1 MINFG
6 TLKSKIENRLTESYG
21 KDTLK
26 KDLTRFKKL
35 VLENKNISKLY
46 YLYDELSS
54 KKGLNESIASEL
66 INQSI
71 VVYENTINKISKKN
85 LEELNLWVGHIK
97 SNNNYENLD
106 NLFSTSVLTLE
117 NKIKSKKII
126 LENLKTSPEQ
136 TETVKKLPV
145 EKLVNVANKTLS
157 NFINSLNEESKKT
170 LTKIL
175 SEDENKLK
183 LKYELIKEDVLD
195 KLEDIK
201 KNETDSDVLK
211 TIDETLN
218 RLQNENFDRISFF
231 KLQELN
237 RSI

>member
-1 MINFG
+1 MKFG
-6 TLKSKIENRLTESYG
+6 LIKSKIEKLLTESYKKNSF
-21 KDTLK
+21 KDTLFV
-26 KDLTRFKKL
+26 FKEL

-54 KKGLNESIASEL
+54 NKGLNESIASEL

-126 LENLKTSPEQ
+126 LENLKNSPEQ

-201 KNETDSDVLK
+201 KNEKDSDVLK

>member
-1 MINFG
+1 MKFG
-6 TLKSKIENRLTESYG
+6 LIKSKIEKLLTESYKKNSF
-21 KDTLK
+21 KDTLFV
-26 KDLTRFKKL
+26 FKEL

-54 KKGLNESIASEL
+54 NKGLNESTASEL

-97 SNNNYENLD
+97 SKNNYENLD

-117 NKIKSKKII
+117 NKVKSKKII
-126 LENLKTSPEQ
+126 LENLKNSPEQ
-136 TETVKKLPV
+136 METVKNLPV
-145 EKLVNVANKTLS
+145 EKLVSVANKTL
-157 NFINSLNEESKKT
+157 NDFINSLNEESKKT

-183 LKYELIKEDVLD
+183 LKYELLKEDVVD

-201 KNETDSDVLK
+201 KNEADSEVLK

>member
-1 MINFG
+1 MKFG
-6 TLKSKIENRLTESYG
+6 LLKSKIEKTLEESYKKNSF
-21 KDTLK
+21 KDTLFI
-26 KDLTRFKKL
+26 FKEL

-54 KKGLNESIASEL
+54 NKALNESTANEL
-66 INQSI
+66 LNQSI

-97 SNNNYENLD
+97 SKNNYTDLD
-106 NLFSTSVLTLE
+106 NLFSNSVLTLE
-117 NKIKSKKII
+117 NKVKSKKII
-126 LENLKTSPEQ
+126 LENLKKVPEKI
-136 TETVKKLPV
+136 ETVKNLPV
-145 EKLVNVANKTLS
+145 EKLVSVANKTLH

-183 LKYELIKEDVLD
+183 LKYELLKEDVVD
-195 KLEDIK
+195 KLENIK
-201 KNETDSDVLK
+201 KDESDTEVLK
-211 TIDETLN
+211 TIEETLN

-237 RSI
+237 RNI

>member
-1 MINFG
+1 MKFG
-6 TLKSKIENRLTESYG
+6 LIKSKIEKLLTESY
-21 KDTLK
+21 KKNSFKNTLFV
-26 KDLTRFKKL
+26 FKEL

-54 KKGLNESIASEL
+54 NKGLNESTASEL

-85 LEELNLWVGHIK
+85 LEELSLWVGHIK
-97 SNNNYENLD
+97 SKNNYENLD

-117 NKIKSKKII
+117 NKVKSKKII
-126 LENLKTSPEQ
+126 LENLKNSPEQ
-136 TETVKKLPV
+136 NETVKNLPV
-145 EKLVNVANKTLS
+145 EKLVSVANKTLN

-183 LKYELIKEDVLD
+183 LKYELLKEDVLD

-201 KNETDSDVLK
+201 KNEKDSEVLK

>member
-1 MINFG
+1 MKFG
-6 TLKSKIENRLTESYG
+6 LLKSKIEKTLEESYKKNSF
-21 KDTLK
+21 KDTLFI
-26 KDLTRFKKL
+26 FKEL

-54 KKGLNESIASEL
+54 NKALNESTANEL
-66 INQSI
+66 LNQSI

-85 LEELNLWVGHIK
+85 LEELNLWVGHVK
-97 SNNNYENLD
+97 SKNNYTDLD
-106 NLFSTSVLTLE
+106 NLFSNSVLTLE
-117 NKIKSKKII
+117 NKVKSKKII
-126 LENLKTSPEQ
+126 LENLKKVPEKI
-136 TETVKKLPV
+136 ETVKTLPV
-145 EKLVNVANKTLS
+145 EKLVSVANKTLH

-183 LKYELIKEDVLD
+183 LKYELLKEDVVD

-201 KNETDSDVLK
+201 KNEVDSEILK

-218 RLQNENFDRISFF
+218 RLQNENFDRISFV

>member
-1 MINFG
+1 MKFG
-6 TLKSKIENRLTESYG
+6 LIKSKIENLLTESYKKNSF
-21 KDTLK
+21 KDTLFV
-26 KDLTRFKKL
+26 FKEL

-54 KKGLNESIASEL
+54 NKGLNESIASEL
-66 INQSI
+66 INQSV

-85 LEELNLWVGHIK
+85 LEELNSWVGHIK
-97 SNNNYENLD
+97 SKNNYENLD

-117 NKIKSKKII
+117 NKVKSKKII
-126 LENLKTSPEQ
+126 LENLKNSPEQ
-136 TETVKKLPV
+136 NETVKNLPV

-157 NFINSLNEESKKT
+157 KFINSLNEESKKT

-183 LKYELIKEDVLD
+183 LKYELLKEDVVD

-201 KNETDSDVLK
+201 KNEVDSEILK

>member
-1 MINFG
+1 MKFG
-6 TLKSKIENRLTESYG
+6 LIKSKIEKLLTESYKKNSF
-21 KDTLK
+21 KDTLFV
-26 KDLTRFKKL
+26 FKEL

-54 KKGLNESIASEL
+54 NKGLNESIASEL

-97 SNNNYENLD
+97 TKNDYENLD

-126 LENLKTSPEQ
+126 LENLKNSPEQ

>member
-1 MINFG
+1 MKFG
-6 TLKSKIENRLTESYG
+6 LLKSKIEKTLEESYKKNSF
-21 KDTLK
+21 KDTLFI
-26 KDLTRFKKL
+26 FKEL

-54 KKGLNESIASEL
+54 NKALNESTANEL
-66 INQSI
+66 LNQSI

-85 LEELNLWVGHIK
+85 LEELNLWVGHVK
-97 SNNNYENLD
+97 SKNNYTDLD
-106 NLFSTSVLTLE
+106 NLFSNSVLTLE
-117 NKIKSKKII
+117 NKVKSKKII
-126 LENLKTSPEQ
+126 LENLKKVPEKI
-136 TETVKKLPV
+136 ETVKNLPV
-145 EKLVNVANKTLS
+145 EKLVSVANKTLH

-183 LKYELIKEDVLD
+183 LKYELLKEDVVD
-195 KLEDIK
+195 KLENIK
-201 KNETDSDVLK
+201 KDESDTEVLK
-211 TIDETLN
+211 TIEETLN

-237 RSI
+237 RNI

>member
-1 MINFG
+1 MKFG
-6 TLKSKIENRLTESYG
+6 LIKSKIEKLLTESYKKNSF
-21 KDTLK
+21 KDTLFV
-26 KDLTRFKKL
+26 FKEL

-54 KKGLNESIASEL
+54 NKGLNESIASEL

-97 SNNNYENLD
+97 SNNNYENID

-126 LENLKTSPEQ
+126 LENLKNSPEQ

>member
-1 MINFG
+1 MKFG
-6 TLKSKIENRLTESYG
+6 LIKSKIEKLLTESY
-21 KDTLK
+21 KKNSFKNTL
-26 KDLTRFKKL
+26 FVFNEL

-54 KKGLNESIASEL
+54 NKGLNESIASEL
-66 INQSI
+66 INQSV
-71 VVYENTINKISKKN
+71 VVYENTVNKITKKN
-85 LEELNLWVGHIK
+85 LEELSLWIGHIK
-97 SNNNYENLD
+97 TKNNYENLD

-117 NKIKSKKII
+117 NKVKSKKII
-126 LENLKTSPEQ
+126 LENLKNSPEQ
-136 TETVKKLPV
+136 TEIVKNLPV
-145 EKLVNVANKTLS
+145 ENLVNVANKTLN

-183 LKYELIKEDVLD
+183 LKYEILKEDVVD

-201 KNETDSDVLK
+201 KNEVDSEVHK

-218 RLQNENFDRISFF
+218 SLKNENFDRISFF

-237 RSI
+237 RNI

>member
-1 MINFG
+1 MKFG
-6 TLKSKIENRLTESYG
+6 LIKSKIENLLTESYKKNSF
-21 KDTLK
+21 KDTLFV
-26 KDLTRFKKL
+26 FKEL

-54 KKGLNESIASEL
+54 NKGLNESIASEL

-97 SNNNYENLD
+97 SNNNYKNLD

>member
-1 MINFG
+1 MKFG
-6 TLKSKIENRLTESYG
+6 LIKSKIEKLLTESYKKNSF
-21 KDTLK
+21 KDTLFV
-26 KDLTRFKKL
+26 FKEL

-54 KKGLNESIASEL
+54 NKGLNESIASEL

-126 LENLKTSPEQ
+126 LENLKNSPEQ
-136 TETVKKLPV
+136 T
-145 EKLVNVANKTLS
+145 
-157 NFINSLNEESKKT
+157 
-170 LTKIL
+170 
-175 SEDENKLK
+175 
-183 LKYELIKEDVLD
+183 
-195 KLEDIK
+195 
-201 KNETDSDVLK
+201 
-211 TIDETLN
+211 
-218 RLQNENFDRISFF
+218 
-231 KLQELN
+231 
-237 RSI
+237 

>member
-1 MINFG
+1 MKFG
-6 TLKSKIENRLTESYG
+6 LIKSKIEKLLTESYKKNSF
-21 KDTLK
+21 KDTL
-26 KDLTRFKKL
+26 FVFNEL

-54 KKGLNESIASEL
+54 NKGLNESIASEL

-126 LENLKTSPEQ
+126 LENLKNRPEQ

-145 EKLVNVANKTLS
+145 EKLVNAANKTLN

-218 RLQNENFDRISFF
+218 RLQNENFDRIS
-231 KLQELN
+231 
-237 RSI
+237 

>member
-1 MINFG
+1 MKFG
-6 TLKSKIENRLTESYG
+6 LLKSKIEKTLEESYKKNSF
-21 KDTLK
+21 KDTLFI
-26 KDLTRFKKL
+26 FKEL

-54 KKGLNESIASEL
+54 NKALNESTANEL
-66 INQSI
+66 LNQSI

-85 LEELNLWVGHIK
+85 LEELNLWVGHVK
-97 SNNNYENLD
+97 SKNNYTDLD
-106 NLFSTSVLTLE
+106 NLFSNSVLTLE
-117 NKIKSKKII
+117 NKVKSKKII
-126 LENLKTSPEQ
+126 LENLKKVPEKI
-136 TETVKKLPV
+136 ETVKNLPV
-145 EKLVNVANKTLS
+145 EKLVSVANKTLH

-183 LKYELIKEDVLD
+183 LKYELLKEDVVD
-195 KLEDIK
+195 KLENIK
-201 KNETDSDVLK
+201 KDELDTEVLK
-211 TIDETLN
+211 TIEETLN

-237 RSI
+237 RNI

>member
-1 MINFG
+1 MKFG
-6 TLKSKIENRLTESYG
+6 LLKSKIEKTLEESYKKNSF
-21 KDTLK
+21 KDTLFI
-26 KDLTRFKKL
+26 FKEL

-54 KKGLNESIASEL
+54 NKALNESTANEL
-66 INQSI
+66 LNQSI

-85 LEELNLWVGHIK
+85 LEELNLWVGHVK
-97 SNNNYENLD
+97 SKNNYTDLD
-106 NLFSTSVLTLE
+106 NLFSNSVLTLE
-117 NKIKSKKII
+117 NKVKSKKII
-126 LENLKTSPEQ
+126 LENLKKVPEKI
-136 TETVKKLPV
+136 ETVKTLPV
-145 EKLVNVANKTLS
+145 EKLVSVANKTLH
-157 NFINSLNEESKKT
+157 NFINSLNEESRKT

-183 LKYELIKEDVLD
+183 LKYELLKEDVLD

-201 KNETDSDVLK
+201 KNEKDSEVLK
-211 TIDETLN
+211 TIEETLN

-237 RSI
+237 RNI

>member
-1 MINFG
+1 MKFG
-6 TLKSKIENRLTESYG
+6 LIKSKIEKLLTESY
-21 KDTLK
+21 KKNSFKNTL
-26 KDLTRFKKL
+26 FVFNEL

-54 KKGLNESIASEL
+54 NKGLNESIASEL

-71 VVYENTINKISKKN
+71 VIYENTINKISKKN
-85 LEELNLWVGHIK
+85 LEELSLWVGHIK
-97 SNNNYENLD
+97 TKNNYENLD

-117 NKIKSKKII
+117 NKVKSKKII
-126 LENLKTSPEQ
+126 LENLKNSPKQ
-136 TETVKKLPV
+136 METVKNLPV

-157 NFINSLNEESKKT
+157 KFINSLNEESKKT

-183 LKYELIKEDVLD
+183 LKYELLKEDVVD

-201 KNETDSDVLK
+201 KNEADSEVIK

>member
-1 MINFG
+1 MKFG
-6 TLKSKIENRLTESYG
+6 LIKSKIEKLLTESYKKNSF
-21 KDTLK
+21 KDTLFV
-26 KDLTRFKKL
+26 FKEL

-126 LENLKTSPEQ
+126 LESLKNSPEQ
-136 TETVKKLPV
+136 TETVKNLPV

-157 NFINSLNEESKKT
+157 KFINSLNEESKKT

-183 LKYELIKEDVLD
+183 LKYELLKEDVLD

-201 KNETDSDVLK
+201 KNEADSEVLK

>member
-1 MINFG
+1 MKFG
-6 TLKSKIENRLTESYG
+6 LIKSKIEKLLTESY
-21 KDTLK
+21 KKNSFKNTL
-26 KDLTRFKKL
+26 FVFNEL

-97 SNNNYENLD
+97 SKNNYENLD

-126 LENLKTSPEQ
+126 LE
-136 TETVKKLPV
+136 
-145 EKLVNVANKTLS
+145 
-157 NFINSLNEESKKT
+157 SL
-170 LTKIL
+170 
-175 SEDENKLK
+175 
-183 LKYELIKEDVLD
+183 
-195 KLEDIK
+195 
-201 KNETDSDVLK
+201 
-211 TIDETLN
+211 
-218 RLQNENFDRISFF
+218 
-231 KLQELN
+231 
-237 RSI
+237 

>member
-1 MINFG
+1 MKFG
-6 TLKSKIENRLTESYG
+6 LIKSKIEKLLTESYKKNSF
-21 KDTLK
+21 KDTLFV
-26 KDLTRFKKL
+26 FKEL

-54 KKGLNESIASEL
+54 NKGLNESIASEL

-71 VVYENTINKISKKN
+71 VLYENTINKISKKN

-97 SNNNYENLD
+97 SNNNYENID

-126 LENLKTSPEQ
+126 LENLKNSPEQ

>member
-1 MINFG
+1 MKFG
-6 TLKSKIENRLTESYG
+6 LIKSKIEKLLTESYKKNSF
-21 KDTLK
+21 KDTLFV
-26 KDLTRFKKL
+26 FKEL

-54 KKGLNESIASEL
+54 NKGLNESIASEL

-126 LENLKTSPEQ
+126 LENLKNSPEQ

-145 EKLVNVANKTLS
+145 EKLVNAANKTLN

>member
-1 MINFG
+1 MKFG
-6 TLKSKIENRLTESYG
+6 LIKSKIEKLLTESY
-21 KDTLK
+21 KKNSFKNTL
-26 KDLTRFKKL
+26 FVFNEL

-54 KKGLNESIASEL
+54 NKGLNESIATEL
-66 INQSI
+66 INQSM
-71 VVYENTINKISKKN
+71 VVYENTINKITKKN
-85 LEELNLWVGHIK
+85 LDELNLWVGHIK
-97 SNNNYENLD
+97 SKNNYENLD

-117 NKIKSKKII
+117 NKVKSKKTI
-126 LENLKTSPEQ
+126 LENLKQSPEQ
-136 TETVKKLPV
+136 IKTIKSLPI
-145 EKLVNVANKTLS
+145 EKLVNVANKTLN

-183 LKYELIKEDVLD
+183 LKYELLKEDVVD
-195 KLEDIK
+195 KLENIK
-201 KNETDSDVLK
+201 KNEADTEVLK
-211 TIDETLN
+211 TIEETLN

>member
-1 MINFG
+1 MKFG
-6 TLKSKIENRLTESYG
+6 LIKSKIEKLLTESYKKNSF
-21 KDTLK
+21 KDTLFV
-26 KDLTRFKKL
+26 FKEL

-54 KKGLNESIASEL
+54 NKGLNESIASEL

-126 LENLKTSPEQ
+126 LENLKNSPEQ

-145 EKLVNVANKTLS
+145 EKLVNAANKTLS